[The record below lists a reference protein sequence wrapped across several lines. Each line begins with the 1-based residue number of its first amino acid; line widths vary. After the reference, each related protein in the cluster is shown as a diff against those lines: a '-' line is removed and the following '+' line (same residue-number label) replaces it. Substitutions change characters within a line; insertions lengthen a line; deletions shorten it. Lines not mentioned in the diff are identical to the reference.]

1 MFIYL
6 IANHETGKYYVGQ
19 HKGKDL
25 KKYLQTKLSDA
36 KHFRGGSSYL
46 YASMRAH
53 LNPLSW
59 SIHALRSDITDRA
72 ELDQTEREF
81 ITFLRSTDP
90 EYGYNICRGGEGFS
104 GPHSKETRDKM
115 SESHKRQWADPKAR
129 NEHSETMKRV
139 LASPAAKSNKSR
151 AMKKLYTTSK
161 VVVESLRKG
170 WYGPKDY
177 SSEALRKRWA
187 DSETRKETIKAI
199 KNWWTLERRIAFS
212 QRPRDERGRLL
223 SVL

>member
-1 MFIYL
+1 MFVYVITNTESNKFY
-6 IANHETGKYYVGQ
+6 IGKT
-19 HKGKDL
+19 
-25 KKYLQTKLSDA
+25 TKLELYPYLKRKLAEAS
-36 KHFRGGSSYL
+36 RGRQSHLFNAMRKYPKRTWDIHPLISCL
-46 YASMRAH
+46 TTNWQLCLWEKALIYAFDST
-53 LNPLSW
+53 NP
-59 SIHALRSDITDRA
+59 DK
-72 ELDQTEREF
+72 
-81 ITFLRSTDP
+81 
-90 EYGYNICRGGEGFS
+90 GYNICRGGEGFS

-187 DSETRKETIKAI
+187 DSETRQETIKAI
-199 KNWWTLERRIAFS
+199 KNWWTPERRIAFS

-223 SVL
+223 SVV